1 MIRFAT
7 PDDATRICAIYNHFV
22 QHTAITFEEQPVP
35 PETMRQRIL
44 EITAA
49 LPWLVCEKEGE
60 LQGFCYARKWKARS
74 AYRYSVESTIYLHPE
89 STRRGIGSQLYG
101 TLLDDLRGK
110 GLHVVMGG
118 IALPNQGS
126 VALHEKLGFRN
137 VAHFKQV
144 GWKFNRWIDVGYWQ
158 LFL

>member
-1 MIRFAT
+1 
-7 PDDATRICAIYNHFV
+7 
-22 QHTAITFEEQPVP
+22 
-35 PETMRQRIL
+35 MRQRIV
-44 EITAA
+44 EMTAD
-49 LPWLVCEKEGE
+49 LPWLVWEKEGE
-60 LQGFCYARKWKARS
+60 LQGFSYASKWKARS

-89 STRRGIGSQLYG
+89 CTRRGIGTQLYG
-101 TLLDDLRGK
+101 APLDDLRGK

-144 GWKFNRWIDVGYWQ
+144 GWKFDGWIDMGYWQ